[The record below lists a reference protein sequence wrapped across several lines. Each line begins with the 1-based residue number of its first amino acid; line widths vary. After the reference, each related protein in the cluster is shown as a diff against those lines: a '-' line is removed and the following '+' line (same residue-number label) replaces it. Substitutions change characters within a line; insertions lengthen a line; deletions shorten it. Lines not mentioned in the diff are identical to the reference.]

1 MYPRLG
7 AAGSSYARSVMPK
20 TALPRVLPDPS
31 TIFDGLFTS
40 IL

>member
-7 AAGSSYARSVMPK
+7 AAGSSYARSVIPK
-20 TALPRVLPDPS
+20 VSLPHVLPDPS

-40 IL
+40 AP